1 MRSIKL
7 VLQIMAEPL
16 PFWAEEP
23 ERKAIN
29 ARNSRVSAIL
39 NDIRFDK

>member
-7 VLQIMAEPL
+7 VLKIMAEPL

-29 ARNSRVSAIL
+29 ARNSRVSVTL